1 MNPYIQ
7 GFTPAH
13 AGNTFPAVKQLFC
26 HQVHPRSRGE
36 YGCCSGV
43 KRYLLGSPPLT
54 RGIRTET
61 KPVHGILR
69 FTPAHAGN
77 TCYLRKRRIVR
88 KVHPRSRGEYGEMK
102 ANDTNRRGSPPLTRG
117 ILLAFALTAS
127 SLRFT
132 PAHAGNTYYASVSG
146 IEGEVHPRSRGEYR
160 SEYAYIIGYLGSP
173 PLTRGIPA
181 ISESE
186 ES

>member
-1 MNPYIQ
+1 MGEDINWKEVGSPPLTRGIQIFSVMNPYIQ

-117 ILLAFALTAS
+117 IPL
-127 SLRFT
+127 SL
-132 PAHAGNTYYASVSG
+132 
-146 IEGEVHPRSRGEYR
+146 
-160 SEYAYIIGYLGSP
+160 
-173 PLTRGIPA
+173 
-181 ISESE
+181 
-186 ES
+186 